1 MAGTFELFHLSLL
14 EQAQTDMFAGQT
26 DPSGLIRTWE
36 PEVPNRE
43 RWLRIC
49 FEKPFSFN
57 HRTNIVHWVPA
68 EAESKLIAGNL
79 VRSHPRRH
87 HAPPEEGAME
97 VLSEEWQGSMVV
109 IDPTHHDDGQK
120 LSFERDE
127 TLGRPRSV
135 LQSLAAHLNAIPGAP
150 YVIEPKP
157 IFNEDSFW
165 NWAAGHEYKLH
176 SITFEFIV
184 PNMWGSKSAL
194 DEDLRQLGEIG
205 VSRAK
210 VTLDEGSKKTGVD
223 ARGQQVRD
231 GVDYAA
237 QGGGS
242 ITAKAKNGDRFSST
256 DNTSTA
262 KLPAQGADRTGG
274 IKGLVKW
281 FPKLLGREQDD
292 SLDDTAGPDDGPSD
306 S

>member
-14 EQAQTDMFAGQT
+14 QQMQKDMFL
-26 DPSGLIRTWE
+26 DPRDPT
-36 PEVPNRE
+36 RE
-43 RWLRIC
+43 EWLRIC
-49 FEKPFSFN
+49 FGRRFSFE
-57 HRTNIVHWVPA
+57 HRTNVVHWVPA
-68 EAESKLIAGNL
+68 EIDSDLIAGNL

-87 HAPPEEGAME
+87 HAPPDEGAME
-97 VLSEEWQGSMVV
+97 VLSEEWQGSMVL

-120 LSFERDE
+120 MSFERDE
-127 TLGRPRSV
+127 TLGKPRSV
-135 LQSLAAHLNAIPGAP
+135 LQSLAAHLNALPGAP

-165 NWAAGHEYKLH
+165 NWVAGHEYKLH

-194 DEDLRQLGEIG
+194 DEDLKQLGEIG

-210 VTLDEGSKKTGVD
+210 VTLDEGDKKDGVD
-223 ARGQQVRD
+223 ARGQQIRD

-242 ITAKAKNGDRFSST
+242 ITAKAKNGDGFSST

-262 KLPAQGADRTGG
+262 KLPPKGADRTGG
-274 IKGLVKW
+274 IRGLVKW

-292 SLDDTAGPDDGPSD
+292 RMDSSHRDDDGSPD
-306 S
+306 A